1 MTGGLQEQITDGTEW
16 FGIPLYPS
24 SKAIIGSQQV
34 PYIYEDR
41 LDKKQ
46 FFSAMDKMMA
56 LGKNGRKEMG
66 LKGQKHVLKNYNFN
80 NFNRHWVEL
89 MLDVHNTCGSW
100 DTRVYNAGIRFKE
113 VA

>member
-1 MTGGLQEQITDGTEW
+1 MTGGLQEQITDGLDW

-24 SKAIIGSQQV
+24 SKAIIGSQDV

-56 LGKNGRKEMG
+56 LGKEGRKEMG
-66 LKGQKHVLKNYNFN
+66 LKGRDHVMKNYNFT
-80 NFNRHWVEL
+80 NFNAVWIENLLNLHEKG
-89 MLDVHNTCGSW
+89 GSW
-100 DTRVYNAGIRFKE
+100 DTRNYNQGIRFKE